1 MLLQQGCG
9 TGCGSD
15 LVQHVKGGREPVP
28 LVMLT
33 PRGRARNR
41 RPGWQGQELTCPDGR
56 RAFRRSPRLRTYPV
70 FAPPSSDSF
79 SSSLGVPCSLLSRLS
94 SSPEMSYNASA
105 LFAHAEA
112 ALAAANASER
122 LVFESVLDTVVD
134 TLERR
139 PPAGLFRQVYAL
151 AVILGVEIVMM
162 GVSIGMRVWL
172 GRQSRWVFE
181 LRQTRFGTYITPN
194 ASFA

>member
-1 MLLQQGCG
+1 
-9 TGCGSD
+9 
-15 LVQHVKGGREPVP
+15 
-28 LVMLT
+28 
-33 PRGRARNR
+33 
-41 RPGWQGQELTCPDGR
+41 
-56 RAFRRSPRLRTYPV
+56 
-70 FAPPSSDSF
+70 
-79 SSSLGVPCSLLSRLS
+79 
-94 SSPEMSYNASA
+94 MSYNASA